1 MSFMTVGQAAAQLST
16 SEKQVLRLVKGGLL
30 QSTVQDGETLVKRA
44 SVLSRKSMLKRRSIS
59 NSRPGQSG
67 QGQGQ
72 F

>member
-30 QSTVQDGETLVKRA
+30 RSTVQDGETLVKRA
-44 SVLSRKSMLKRRSIS
+44 SVLSRKSMLKRRSIN
-59 NSRPGQSG
+59 NSRPGQG
-67 QGQGQ
+67 QGR

>member
-30 QSTVQDGETLVKRA
+30 RSTVQDGETLVKRA
-44 SVLSRKSMLKRRSIS
+44 SILSRKSMLKRRSIN
-59 NSRPGQSG
+59 NSRPGQG
-67 QGQGQ
+67 G